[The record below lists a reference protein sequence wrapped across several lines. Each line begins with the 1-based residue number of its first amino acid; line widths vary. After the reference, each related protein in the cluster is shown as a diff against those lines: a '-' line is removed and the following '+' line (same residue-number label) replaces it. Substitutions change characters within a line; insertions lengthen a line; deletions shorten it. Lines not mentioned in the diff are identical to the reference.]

1 MNTSAGRKNTTSWK
15 CDTNAVGLDVVKCLI
30 QGREKVLQYLSASDI
45 STRDKLDVDRI
56 IKDGSGVDMLHPY
69 CRATS
74 MCLLSGDCTQYDL
87 VGTHLNDDE
96 YEEVDDLVVS
106 SEGGLL

>member
-1 MNTSAGRKNTTSWK
+1 
-15 CDTNAVGLDVVKCLI
+15 
-30 QGREKVLQYLSASDI
+30 
-45 STRDKLDVDRI
+45 
-56 IKDGSGVDMLHPY
+56 MLHPY

-96 YEEVDDLVVS
+96 YEEVDDFVMS